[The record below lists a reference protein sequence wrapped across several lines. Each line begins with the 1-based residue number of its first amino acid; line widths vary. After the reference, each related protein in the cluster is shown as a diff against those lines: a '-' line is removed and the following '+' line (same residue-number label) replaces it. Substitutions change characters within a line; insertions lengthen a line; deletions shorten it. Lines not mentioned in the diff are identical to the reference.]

1 MKQYLKGQRMPA
13 RFPVQWHLTDTCD
26 QRCKHCYIFA
36 EGAPPV
42 MTMPYQVCEH
52 VVGQIE
58 DLCARLGMEPYVY
71 LTGGDPI
78 LHPDFW
84 RIIKLLHQRGIRIAL
99 MGNPFHLTPG
109 VCARMRELGCVKYQL
124 SLDGL
129 RETHDGF
136 RKTGSFDATLA
147 AIPVIQHA
155 GMWANVMTTVSS
167 ANAAELPDL
176 IDLVAALNV
185 DVYAF
190 GRYCPTSGQRAGVFH
205 MEPHAYRE
213 LLLECQQ
220 RIAAQQ
226 ERGAHTFYYKKDH
239 LWKLLEWEQGTLEI
253 PVGIDPHEFHD
264 GCHCGRGHLT
274 ILPTGVVYACR
285 RMESPVGNIGHESL
299 ANIYFGERM
308 EAYRNISHFQKC
320 TACPLH
326 GWCRGCPAV
335 ARGYTGNRYAPD
347 PQCWWTPS
355 SV

>member
-58 DLCARLGMEPYVY
+58 DLCARLVMEPYVY

-239 LWKLLEWEQGTLEI
+239 LWKLLEWEQGTFRI
-253 PVGIDPHEFHD
+253 PEESNPHEFHD

>member
-1 MKQYLKGQRMPA
+1 
-13 RFPVQWHLTDTCD
+13 
-26 QRCKHCYIFA
+26 
-36 EGAPPV
+36 
-42 MTMPYQVCEH
+42 
-52 VVGQIE
+52 
-58 DLCARLGMEPYVY
+58 
-71 LTGGDPI
+71 
-78 LHPDFW
+78 
-84 RIIKLLHQRGIRIAL
+84 
-99 MGNPFHLTPG
+99 
-109 VCARMRELGCVKYQL
+109 
-124 SLDGL
+124 
-129 RETHDGF
+129 
-136 RKTGSFDATLA
+136 
-147 AIPVIQHA
+147 
-155 GMWANVMTTVSS
+155 MWANVMTTVSS

-190 GRYCPTSGQRAGVFH
+190 GRYCPTSGRRAGEFH

-220 RIAAQQ
+220 RIATQQ
-226 ERGAHTFYYKKDH
+226 ERGARTFFYKKDH
-239 LWKLLEWEQGTLEI
+239 LWKLLEWEQGTWKI
-253 PVGIDPHEFHD
+253 PDGIDPHAFYD

-308 EAYRNISHFQKC
+308 DAYRDISHFQKC

-335 ARGYTGNRYAPD
+335 ACGYTGNRYAPD